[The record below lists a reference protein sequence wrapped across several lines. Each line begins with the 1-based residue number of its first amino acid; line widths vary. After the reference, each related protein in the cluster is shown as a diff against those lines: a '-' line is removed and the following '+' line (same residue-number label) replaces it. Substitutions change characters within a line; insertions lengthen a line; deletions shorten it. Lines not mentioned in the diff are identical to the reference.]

1 MKVRS
6 CNLLV
11 LMMIGLSSAAPLRAE
26 SGLVAHW
33 SFEKSGPEI
42 AQDAVSG
49 IIDAIE
55 GTYTQPHGIVGS
67 ALKLDGYTTCI
78 I

>member
-1 MKVRS
+1 
-6 CNLLV
+6 
-11 LMMIGLSSAAPLRAE
+11 MMIGLSSAAPLRAE

-55 GTYTQPHGIVGS
+55 APTRSHTASSVRP
-67 ALKLDGYTTCI
+67 
-78 I
+78 